1 MAKDIWAGVDF
12 GNSIINPGSVAQT
25 YNPATGQTTYGTGG
39 SNATAFNAI
48 AASSAANAAKGIN
61 APAVATPAGTPAGAP
76 VYQGGALGYAPSSAL
91 TNFSEVP
98 GSNGVGIQSPY
109 AANPNAFPTVKA
121 STPNSE
127 NNPTPK
133 ADVAKNQFGQTM
145 AEANDPANWLNGV
158 YAPPLTKEDGSKI
171 TNADPAYKDYA
182 KQAGLNVSH
191 IDPLYIGPTNWAKLQ
206 KQYTPYQLQQA
217 TIRIKDGIF
226 WNPNVNISSIPASDP
241 STQINK
247 DTKTIANIVADAKA
261 TADKTTVK
269 TDKPVI
275 ADDSDTNESTLM
287 DMLAGQ
293 FGNQSAEAIY
303 KELYNSPEM
312 KAAQADVIKYER
324 KNNEYDQQ
332 IEDLKGDI
340 RAEVEGEAPESYITA
355 LATVRGDK
363 ILKAKRA
370 NQIDLDSARGTL
382 TNLKENA
389 SNLLQV
395 RSKDNDTR
403 YNNLFQM
410 LQLQIQQEGTAF
422 NQEIALA
429 NVAMSLPENRSITIN
444 GVTYKGLKEND
455 NLNVIQFT
463 DSSGKTYV
471 IGVDKKTG
479 AQAYKQYIGTSSTGG
494 GRALT
499 PVEQLANYNATQELA
514 ANKKYAD
521 AIAKGELDIAYDE
534 KGNSFYYDK
543 PAYDAAYK
551 EATTGFGWGMFE
563 KNPNKIDFRK

>member
-1 MAKDIWAGVDF
+1 MANDIWAGVNFSD
-12 GNSIINPGSVAQT
+12 SIINPGSVAQT
-25 YNPATGQTTYGTGG
+25 YNPSTGQTTYGNGG
-39 SNATAFNAI
+39 ANAGAFNAL

-76 VYQGGALGYAPSSAL
+76 VYQGGALGYAPSSPN

-98 GSNGVGIQSPY
+98 GSSHY
-109 AANPNAFPTVKA
+109 AANPNSFPTVKA
-121 STPNSE
+121 STPNAE
-127 NNPTPK
+127 NNPAPK
-133 ADVAKNQFGQTM
+133 ADTARNQFGQTM

-158 YAPPLTKEDGSKI
+158 YAPPLTKDDGSKI
-171 TNADPAYKDYA
+171 TNTDPAYKDYA

-191 IDPLYIGPTNWAKLQ
+191 IDPLYIGPTKWAKLQ

-217 TIRIKDGIF
+217 TIRINDGIF
-226 WNPNVNISSIPASDP
+226 WNPNVNIGSIPAADP

-247 DTKTIANIVADAKA
+247 DTKTIATIVSDAKA
-261 TADKTTVK
+261 TADKTSIK
-269 TDKPVI
+269 SDKSVI
-275 ADDSDTNESTLM
+275 ADDAATNEQTVM

-293 FGNQSAEAIY
+293 YGNQSAEAIY

-312 KAAQADVIKYER
+312 KAAQADVIKYKT

-332 IEDLKGDI
+332 IEDLKEDI
-340 RAEVEGEAPESYITA
+340 RVEVEGEAPESYITA

-370 NQIDLDSARGTL
+370 NQIDLDSATGTL
-382 TNLKENA
+382 NNLKENA
-389 SNLLQV
+389 TNLLNV
-395 RSKDNDTR
+395 RTKDNDTR
-403 YNNLFQM
+403 YNQLFQM

-429 NVAMSLPENRSITIN
+429 NMAMNLPENRSITIN

-471 IGVDKKTG
+471 IGVDKTTG
-479 AQAYKQYIGTSSTGG
+479 AQKYKQYIGTSSVGG
-494 GRALT
+494 GSQIT
-499 PVEQLANYNATQELA
+499 PVQELANYNATRELA
-514 ANKKYAD
+514 SNKQYAD
-521 AIAKGELDIAYDE
+521 MLAKGEIDIAYDE

-543 PAYDAAYK
+543 PAYDEAYK
-551 EATTGFGWGMFE
+551 NATTGFLWGALE
-563 KNPNKIDFRK
+563 KNPEKIDFRK

>member
-1 MAKDIWAGVDF
+1 MPNDIWAGVNF
-12 GNSIINPGSVAQT
+12 GDSIVNPGSVAQT
-25 YNPATGQTTYGTGG
+25 YNTKTGQTTYGQNT
-39 SNATAFNAI
+39 ATKTV

-61 APAVATPAGTPAGAP
+61 APAVATPEGTPAGAP
-76 VYQGGALGYAPSSAL
+76 VYQGGALGYAPSSPN

-121 STPNSE
+121 STPNAE
-127 NNPTPK
+127 NNPAPK
-133 ADVAKNQFGQTM
+133 ADTARNQFGQTM
-145 AEANDPANWLNGV
+145 AEANDPANWLDGV

-171 TNADPAYKDYA
+171 TNADPAYRDYA
-182 KQAGLNVSH
+182 KNAGLNISH
-191 IDPLYIGPTNWAKLQ
+191 IDPLYIGATNWAKLQ

-217 TIRIKDGIF
+217 TIRTKDGIF
-226 WNPNVNISSIPASDP
+226 WNPNVNIGTIPPSDP
-241 STQINK
+241 QDQINA
-247 DTKTIANIVADAKA
+247 DTKTIANLITDAKA
-261 TADKTTVK
+261 GADKTTVK
-269 TDKPVI
+269 SDKPVI
-275 ADDSDTNESTLM
+275 ADDAATNEDTLM
-287 DMLAGQ
+287 DMLSGQ

-312 KAAQADVIKYER
+312 KAAQADVIKYKA
-324 KNNEYDQQ
+324 KNDEYDQQ
-332 IEDLKGDI
+332 IEDLKEDI
-340 RAEVEGEAPESYITA
+340 RVEVEGEAPESYITA

-370 NQIDLDSARGTL
+370 NQIDLDAANSTL

-389 SNLLQV
+389 TNLLNV
-395 RSKDNDTR
+395 RIKDNDTR
-403 YNNLFQM
+403 YNNLFNM

-429 NVAMSLPENRSITIN
+429 NIAMSLPENRSITIN

-463 DSSGKTYV
+463 DRNGKTYV

-479 AQAYKQYIGTSSTGG
+479 KEQYRQYIGTSSTGSG
-494 GRALT
+494 GSTSAVTQLNEWNATR
-499 PVEQLANYNATQELA
+499 ELAN
-514 ANKKYAD
+514 NKLYAD
-521 AIAKGELDIAYDE
+521 LIDKGELDIAYDE

-551 EATTGFGWGMFE
+551 EATTGFAWGAFE
-563 KNPNKIDFRK
+563 KNPDKIDFRK

>member
-12 GNSIINPGSVAQT
+12 GNSIVNPGSVAQT
-25 YNPATGQTTYGTGG
+25 YNSKTGQTTYGTGG
-39 SNATAFNAI
+39 ANATAFNAI

-76 VYQGGALGYAPSSAL
+76 VYQGAKLGYAPSGVN
-91 TNFSEVP
+91 TNFTADP
-98 GSNGVGIQSPY
+98 NTGLGVQSPY
-109 AANPNAFPTVKA
+109 ASNPNAYPDIKPSA
-121 STPNSE
+121 SSDKQITQAPE
-127 NNPTPK
+127 ARNN
-133 ADVAKNQFGQTM
+133 FGQTM

-158 YAPPLTKEDGSKI
+158 YAPPLTMEDGTKI
-171 TNADPAYKDYA
+171 TNADPAYKNYA
-182 KQAGLNVSH
+182 KQAGLNISN
-191 IDPLYIGPTNWAKLQ
+191 INPLYIGATNWAALQ
-206 KQYTPYQLQQA
+206 KKYTPYQLEQA
-217 TIRIKDGIF
+217 TIRTKDGIF
-226 WNPNVNISSIPASDP
+226 WNENVNIGEIPPANPQD
-241 STQINK
+241 QINA
-247 DTKTIANIVADAKA
+247 DTKTIANLITDAKA
-261 TADKTTVK
+261 GADKTTVK
-269 TDKPVI
+269 SDKPVI
-275 ADDSDTNESTLM
+275 ADDAATNEDTLM
-287 DMLAGQ
+287 DMLSGQ
-293 FGNQSAEAIY
+293 YGNQSAEAIY
-303 KELYNSPEM
+303 NELYNSPEM
-312 KAAQADVIKYER
+312 KSAQADVIEYQR
-324 KNNEYDQQ
+324 KNDEYDQQ
-332 IEDLKGDI
+332 IEDLKDDI
-340 RAEVEGEAPESYITA
+340 RTEVEGEAPESYITA

-370 NQIDLDSARGTL
+370 NQIDLTAAQSTL

-395 RSKDNDTR
+395 RTKDNDTR

-463 DSSGKTYV
+463 DKSGKTYV

-479 AQAYKQYIGTSSTGG
+479 AEQYRQYIGTSSTGG
-494 GRALT
+494 SST
-499 PVEQLANYNATQELA
+499 SPVTELANWNATRELA
-514 ANKKYAD
+514 NNKLYAE
-521 AIAKGELDIAYDE
+521 AIDKGEIDIAYDE

-563 KNPNKIDFRK
+563 KNPDKIDFRK